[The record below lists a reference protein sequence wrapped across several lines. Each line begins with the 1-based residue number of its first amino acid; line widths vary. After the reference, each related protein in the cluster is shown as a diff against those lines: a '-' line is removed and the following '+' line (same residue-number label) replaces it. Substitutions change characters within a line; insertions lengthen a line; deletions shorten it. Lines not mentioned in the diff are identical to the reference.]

1 MKEFIK
7 YLNGK
12 YNQEIIDVLET
23 KFYDDV
29 LIFMGKYDLG
39 KKYQINN
46 YKVLELNNK
55 EVYYE
60 TC

>member
-12 YNQEIIDVLET
+12 YNQEIIDVVET
-23 KFYDDV
+23 EFYDAV
-29 LIFMGKYDLG
+29 PLSMGKYDLD

>member
-29 LIFMGKYDLG
+29 LIFMGKYDLD